1 MTPACDTVSKV
12 EERRLTTLIFGNVVL
27 ESQLTG
33 TSLRIYAPDQR
44 SYYMRTTPEAGL
56 LLPLDELRH
65 TITSDH
71 ARKLAEVV
79 FKSVAEELEES
90 YAGGVERAQ
99 AEFSAWLSE
108 PH

>member
-1 MTPACDTVSKV
+1 MRYRIDV

-33 TSLRIYAPDQR
+33 THLRVYAPDHR
-44 SYYMRTTPEAGL
+44 SYYMRTSPEVGL

-71 ARKLAEVV
+71 AHKLAEAV
-79 FKSVAEELEES
+79 FKGVAEELEES

-108 PH
+108 QR

>member
-1 MTPACDTVSKV
+1 MRV
-12 EERRLTTLIFGNVVL
+12 
-27 ESQLTG
+27 
-33 TSLRIYAPDQR
+33 YAPDHR
-44 SYYMRTTPEAGL
+44 SYYMRTTPEGGL

-71 ARKLAEVV
+71 ARKLAEAV
-79 FKSVAEELEES
+79 FKGVAEELEES

-108 PH
+108 PR